1 MRVREKNRRAEP
13 TVPLAERTGSF
24 RFWTAEQRWEWSDEV
39 AALHGYAPDEVTP
52 TTELLLSHKH
62 PDDRAEVADTL
73 AMVTQ
78 TGLPFSSRHRIID
91 TAGVT
96 HHVLVV
102 GDRMHDDT
110 GAVVGTAGFYIDV
123 TDTVDEERR
132 ETLDEMLPEKI
143 AARETIEQAK
153 GALMM
158 AYGITA
164 DRAFQVWSGALRR
177 PTPNRANWPP
187 PWSPRSLASA
197 APTSGYA
204 PASTT
209 CYSLPTNT
217 THRHPETGS
226 HNRFLPVPSPA
237 SMAT

>member
-1 MRVREKNRRAEP
+1 MRVRENRRAEP
-13 TVPLAERTGSF
+13 TVPLVDRTGSF
-24 RFWTAEQRWEWSDEV
+24 RFWTADQRWEWSDEV
-39 AALHGYAPDEVTP
+39 AALHGYAPGEVTP

-123 TDTVDEERR
+123 TDTVDEERQ

-143 AARETIEQAK
+143 AAREMIEQAK

-158 AYGITA
+158 VYGISA
-164 DRAFQVWSGALRR
+164 DQAFQVLVW
-177 PTPNRANWPP
+177 
-187 PWSPRSLASA
+187 RSQE
-197 APTSGYA
+197 
-204 PASTT
+204 
-209 CYSLPTNT
+209 TNT
-217 THRHPETGS
+217 KLRELATPLVAAVPGFGGADVRLRTRFDHLLLTAHQHRTPT
-226 HNRFLPVPSPA
+226 
-237 SMAT
+237 